1 MPEYYVVATNV
12 GEAKMANALALG
24 IPLEITELAVGD
36 GEGSGARGTPIPN
49 PEATALVSE
58 RRRAP
63 LNSFSVDPNNTNV
76 IIAEQVIPETAGGWW
91 IREMG
96 LFDQDG
102 DMIFVCNTPPTY
114 KPQLSEGSGR
124 TQVVRM
130 ASVVSNTASVT
141 LKVDPSVILATRQTV
156 EELLAVQ
163 SQEIESQIR
172 KRVLSVANTDELRST
187 SGTTVHEQANV
198 RDNNGQGWL
207 KVRWDPDSTA
217 ADDGVDVF
225 KVNGITQ
232 GRWIS
237 IGREGGVKV
246 YPSAPVNPPLYQLYV
261 VASPLAVTES
271 GITSSGSIYVTF
283 EISVDPNTVTNIG
296 DGSGSLEFFDEKS
309 GQYITGNLSTSDN
322 TTFLFT
328 PTAMPVR
335 GAIIRVEPEA
345 SIISDSGLAYG
356 GESVNVETVQNIL
369 WPYLVSDFDQNFSA
383 RKGSTLTLISAQT
396 FTFAKPLHVLGLDTV
411 IRSRKDSYPGTGDLK
426 ISIVEVVSGE
436 PTGAELATVTLAN
449 FTTTNNDYEEFSLDF
464 DAPVDLDGGVAYAI
478 VFEVVNP
485 SGDCVYQ
492 MPVNTSNAFSD
503 GHSVVSN
510 SGVNGGAWEAGSGD
524 CCARLG
530 LV

>member
-1 MPEYYVVATNV
+1 
-12 GEAKMANALALG
+12 MANALALG
-24 IPLEITELAVGD
+24 IPLAITELAVGD

-76 IIAEQVIPETAGGWW
+76 LIAEQVIPETAGGWW

-130 ASVVSNTASVT
+130 ASVVSNTAAVT

-187 SGTTVHEQANV
+187 SGATVHEQANV

-207 KVRWDPDSTA
+207 KVLWDPDSTA

-225 KVNGITQ
+225 KVTGVTQ
-232 GRWIS
+232 GRWICV
-237 IGREGGVKV
+237 GREGGVKV

-271 GITSSGSIYVTF
+271 GITPAGNIYVTF
-283 EISVDPNTVTNIG
+283 ELPIAPNTVNNVG
-296 DGSGSLEFFDEKS
+296 DGSGSLEFFNESS
-309 GQYITGNLSTSDN
+309 GQYLSGSLSTSDN
-322 TTFLFT
+322 QKFTFS
-328 PTAMPVR
+328 PSVSPNR
-335 GAIIRVEPEA
+335 GDVIRVEPGNE
-345 SIISDSGLAYG
+345 ISTESGLFYG
-356 GESVNVETVQNIL
+356 GDTVNVSTTYDFL
-369 WPYLVSDFDQNFSA
+369 WPYDAANFDQNYSC
-383 RKGSTLTLISAQT
+383 RRGGSLTIISAQT
-396 FTFAKPLHVLGLDTV
+396 FTFSNDRTIKGVDLFV
-411 IRSRKDSYPGTGDLK
+411 RSRKDSFTGTGDLK
-426 ISIVEVVSGE
+426 IAIVEMVGTE
-436 PTGAELATVTLAN
+436 PNGPELASKVVPD
-449 FTTTNNDYEEFSLDF
+449 FTTTNNEYEKLSVDFASDVSFVAGKKYALLLD
-464 DAPVDLDGGVAYAI
+464 I
-478 VFEVVNP
+478 VNA

-492 MPVNTSNAFSD
+492 GPTNTTGGFDD
-503 GHSVVSN
+503 GEFIVSN
-510 SGVNGGAWEAGSGD
+510 SGISSGSWNAASGD
-524 CCARLG
+524 LCGRLG
-530 LV
+530 II